1 MPSLDILLAFAAAT
15 IVFALFPGPA
25 LLYTA
30 AQTLARGRRA
40 GFMAA
45 FGIHVGCYAHVFA
58 AAFGLSAV
66 FRYVPELYTAM
77 KIVGAIYLIWLGID
91 MMRSRTNA
99 AEMDKI
105 APKSARRAF
114 FESVVVE
121 VLNPKVAIFFIAF
134 LPQFVDPT
142 ASLPIWAQFI
152 ILGTAVNFVFSLTDV
167 VTVLAASTVMRKF
180 KGDGTGKGAGRK
192 LIRFGGG
199 SILVGLGARLALDR
213 S

>member
-1 MPSLDILLAFAAAT
+1 MPSFDILLAFAAAT
-15 IVFALFPGPA
+15 IVFAVFPGPA

-45 FGIHVGCYAHVFA
+45 FGIHIGCYAHVFA

-77 KIVGAIYLIWLGID
+77 KIVGALYLIWLGID
-91 MMRSRTNA
+91 MMRSRTKA
-99 AEMDKI
+99 ADTDDV

-114 FESVVVE
+114 LESVVVE

-134 LPQFVDPT
+134 LPQFVDPS
-142 ASLPIWAQFI
+142 AGLPIWAQFI
-152 ILGTAVNFVFSLTDV
+152 ILGTAVNFAFSLTDV
-167 VTVLAASTVMRKF
+167 VTVLAASTVMRRF
-180 KGDGTGKGAGRK
+180 KGGGASGK